1 MVYKNTSYITK
12 KFYGV
17 EFKPG
22 DVKEVTGY
30 INDPKMIKMSYI
42 PKSEP
47 PRKIVKSEPVK
58 QTSTKSP
65 ERTDSN
71 KETIAKEGSD

>member
-30 INDPKMIKMSYI
+30 INDPKMIKMSHI
-42 PKSEP
+42 PKSES
-47 PRKIVKSEPVK
+47 PRKVVKSEPAK

-65 ERTDSN
+65 ESTDSN
-71 KETIAKEGSD
+71 KENIAKEGSD

>member
-30 INDPKMIKMSYI
+30 INDPKMIKMSCT
-42 PKSEP
+42 PKQEAP
-47 PRKIVKSEPVK
+47 KKLVKSEPVK

-65 ERTDSN
+65 ESADSN
-71 KETIAKEGSD
+71 KENIAKEGSD

>member
-12 KFYGV
+12 KFYGI

-30 INDPKMIKMSYI
+30 INDPKMIMMSCI
-42 PKSEP
+42 PKTEAP
-47 PRKIVKSEPVK
+47 KKIVKSEPVK

-65 ERTDSN
+65 ESNDSN
-71 KETIAKEGSD
+71 KENIAKEGSD